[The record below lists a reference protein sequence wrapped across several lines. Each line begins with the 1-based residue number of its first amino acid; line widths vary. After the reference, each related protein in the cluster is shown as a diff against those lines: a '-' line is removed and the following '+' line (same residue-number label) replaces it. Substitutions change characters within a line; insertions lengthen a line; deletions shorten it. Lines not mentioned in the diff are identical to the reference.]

1 MKIIKASY
9 LLHFFNKTS
18 ASVLFLEF
26 RYFELRNIYKRIPSR
41 IRIPIFSSE
50 LASSLID
57 SGVGLV
63 LSSYMVCFSR
73 SIEQRKQIY
82 SCKANSLGVVWCSFN
97 EQTNRLRVYRC
108 LLTNRLHGKS
118 AELCLANS

>member
-26 RYFELRNIYKRIPSR
+26 RYFELRNIYKRIPSH

-50 LASSLID
+50 LASLLID
-57 SGVGLV
+57 SGVGP
-63 LSSYMVCFSR
+63 SYMVRFSC

-82 SCKANSLGVVWCSFN
+82 SCEANSLGVVWCSYN
-97 EQTNRLRVYRC
+97 ERTNRLRVCRH
-108 LLTNRLHGKS
+108 LFTNRLHGK
-118 AELCLANS
+118 AAKLCLANS